1 MCLLGEWARAE
12 GETGR
17 EETFIGGG
25 QYAKAVGQCVVGM
38 TGTTSEGT
46 RAGTSMVIAI
56 GTIIGIGMGTMIGF
70 VRGAIIPTAVMLTWG
85 VLSFPCRS
93 ITGRDARCST
103 TGQLGLSHPMTLI
116 VAGIGNGTGIL
127 YSCMT
132 MTSTRDGIC
141 SLILGSGDMFTS
153 NSQASGRRNSYF
165 DDSQPNDMLAA
176 HQQGPMRLKG
186 SFRRHTAER
195 WLGR

>member
-1 MCLLGEWARAE
+1 
-12 GETGR
+12 
-17 EETFIGGG
+17 
-25 QYAKAVGQCVVGM
+25 M
-38 TGTTSEGT
+38 TGTTTEGT

-56 GTIIGIGMGTMIGF
+56 GTIIGIGMGTMIGC

-127 YSCMT
+127 FSCMT
-132 MTSTRDGIC
+132 MTGTRDGIC
-141 SLILGSGDMFTS
+141 SLIRGWGDMFTL
-153 NSQASGRRNSYF
+153 NLKASGRGNWYF
-165 DDSQPNDMLAA
+165 DDFAPNDMSATHEQGLAIV
-176 HQQGPMRLKG
+176 
-186 SFRRHTAER
+186 
-195 WLGR
+195 